1 MTAFARILASAV
13 AATPGA
19 VGGAFAASDGELV
32 DASTSMDAH
41 DWAVLTA
48 HYGVILASLESWLA
62 THHFGGARHF
72 VIHNRGLDVVVHPVA
87 DGYYALLA
95 TTPGSPLGRALSSL
109 GEAARELR
117 QEMA

>member
-1 MTAFARILASAV
+1 MTAVARILAGAV

-48 HYGVILASLESWLA
+48 HYGVILANLEALLA

-72 VIHNRGLDVVVHPVA
+72 VVHNRTLDVVVHTVA

-95 TTPGSPLGRALSSL
+95 ATPGSPLGRALTSVA
-109 GEAARELR
+109 GAARELR